1 MMKFTSGDVY
11 EGMWE
16 KGQMHGYG
24 IYVYVEDFEGS
35 DSEEEEPSERKQKRK
50 PEYEGLFD

>member
-50 PEYEGLFD
+50 PEYKGLFD